1 MLVRD
6 RPGTATGGDDYTF
19 QTRILPIV
27 ASDFAQSGSR
37 YVATKS
43 YSFTVLDDSATE
55 GEESFRIELSGS
67 GLPPAVVVT
76 RADGAPCEGRC
87 YSEVVIVD
95 DESPP
100 AQVSGVRLESGRG
113 ALTVDWNA
121 VAGATGYKV
130 QWKSGAETFADAAT
144 DSREA
149 IISSGSTTRYSIP
162 GLTDGTVYTVR
173 VIATRTGAP
182 GDGAA
187 SDEVTGKPGVPTL
200 TIADAKATEGNAVE
214 FTVTLDPA
222 SASDVTVAYATTDGT
237 ATAASA
243 DPDGADYTA
252 PESGAQLTISANQ
265 TSGTITIATGDDT
278 VDEDDE
284 TFTLTLSNPSSNA
297 ELGVQKTATGT
308 IEDDDTDPAAI
319 TNIGFTNV
327 PSSGEYGLGDVIE
340 VSVTFD
346 AAVDV
351 TGSPRIAL
359 QLPGAPAADRYVL
372 YALYDD
378 SASSETTL
386 VFRKTV
392 TAAVDDM
399 DGMGVDANALE
410 LNGGGIFN
418 KDTTVEAVL
427 DHDALRGGNIRTRII
442 SDMAITSVPEVVAP
456 AGYYGPGEEVEFT
469 VTFAGPVT
477 VETGSGTPALLFIAS
492 DSARQEAAYA
502 SGAGGTALV
511 FTWTVPADVPGDEV
525 PIEIPSNVGAGGAL
539 LTNGGLVLDGGTI
552 RDSSARD
559 VNIRHGPYATGSAV
573 DTTGPALVAGAEGAT
588 VAGAELVL
596 TFERGAGEAEH
607 LDGDS
612 VPAAGDFAVR
622 VPSMVHT
629 VSDVAV
635 AGATVTLTLSEP
647 VGHAQ
652 TVTVGYTPGTDAL
665 EDVWGNNAPGFSA
678 RLVRNDSP
686 EPELSIDDVVV
697 DEGDGT
703 AEFTV
708 TLDLASGET
717 VTVDYATA
725 DGTALAGS
733 DYTAASGTLT
743 FAAGDTSKTIDVSVT
758 DDSLGEGDEDFTVTL
773 SNARNAGMSDGEAT
787 GTITDNEIPTLT
799 IADATATEGGAV
811 EFIVTLD
818 PASSSSDVTV
828 AYATSDGTAT
838 ADSADPDGADYTAPE
853 SGAQLTISAN
863 QTSGTISIATG
874 DDTVDEDDET
884 FTLTLSN
891 PSSNAELGVQ
901 KTATGTIE
909 DDDTDPAQVTN
920 VAFTNEP
927 SDSVYGLGDVIEVS
941 VTFDAAVDVTG
952 TPRIALQ
959 LPGAPEAD
967 RYALYDDSASSDTE
981 LVFRKTVTAA
991 VDDMDGMGVGANV
1004 LELNG
1009 GGIVNKDTTV
1019 AAVLDHDALSGG
1031 NIRTRIISGMEITS
1045 VPEVVAP
1052 AGYYGP
1058 GEEVEFRVTFAGL
1071 VTVDTSSGTPALLF
1085 IASDGARQEA
1095 AYASGSGF
1103 TQLEFTWTVPADVP
1117 GDEVPI
1123 EIPSNVGTGGAL
1135 LTDRGLVL
1143 DGGTIRDLRGRDVNI
1158 RHGPYATGSAADTTG
1173 PALVAGAEGATVA
1186 GTELVL
1192 TFERAAGDAEHL
1204 DEDSVPAAGDF
1215 AVRVQSTVHTVSD
1228 VAVSDVAVDGATV
1241 TLTLSDPVGHAQTVT
1256 VGYTPGTDALED
1268 VWGNN
1273 APGFSARSVRNDSL
1287 EPELSIDDVPV
1298 DEGDG
1303 TAEFTVTLDLASGE
1317 TVTVDYATADGTAL
1331 AGSDYTAASGTLTFA
1346 AGDTSKTIV
1355 VLVTDD
1361 SLGEGDEDF
1370 KVTLSNAWNA
1380 GMSDGEATGTI
1391 TDNEMP
1397 TLTIA
1402 DATATEGASVE
1413 FIVTLDPESSSDVTV
1428 AYATSDGTATAD
1440 SADADG
1446 ADYTAP
1452 ASGAE
1457 LIIGA
1462 GHTSGTITIATGDDT
1477 VYEEDETF
1485 TVTLSSPSTNAVL
1498 GTSKTATG
1506 TIENDDSPSTD
1517 AALKALT
1524 MTAGGRGVTLSPT
1537 FVADI
1542 YSYRADVKNTVSSV
1556 SVAAVANHRKA
1567 KVAIIGGPDLAFAE
1581 NTLTVRVTAE
1591 DGVTT
1596 QDYTVIVTRALP
1608 ELAWEGQS
1616 PLSLEEDIGAVDLT
1630 VTLTP
1635 ASSDQVTVDYETLA
1649 ASAMAGEDYT
1659 HASGTLTF
1667 APGETRKT
1675 TTVTILDDTLYE
1687 PGSVDGVLV
1696 VLSNPIGTAVLGVAT
1711 IYLQLQDDELPPTAT
1726 MENVTV
1732 DEGAGTMVFT
1742 LSFAHGISMGIEYR
1756 AGSGGL
1762 GGTATEGVDYD
1773 PFFSG
1778 TGVVNLMIPARQT
1791 SATFAVTI
1799 RDDDVHEAD
1808 ETISIRWS
1816 TNSPDVAT
1824 ESIDVTGTITN
1835 DDERGVQVSDTTL
1848 TVREGGDGTYTVVLT
1863 SEPTRDVTVTPSV
1876 SGSPDV
1882 TVSPSPLTFTAGNWD
1897 TTQTVTVSAASDA
1910 DAENDTATIEHT
1922 IVGADYGVNSVTA
1935 DDVTVTVSDVDTAS
1949 TRVTLTVAPTAVG
1962 EGDNATTVTVTGRLN
1977 HAVRDADTDV
1987 TVTVG
1992 AAGDVAME
2000 GTDYEMVND
2009 VTLTIG
2015 AGRASGTAMF
2025 TLTPT
2030 DDDVDE
2036 VDETLTVEGSTAVAG
2051 LDVTETTVT
2060 INDDDERGVQVRTML
2075 TVPEGGDGTYTVI
2088 LTSEPTGPVTVTPL
2102 HGSGDTDVTVSG
2114 ALTFTTADWNVAQTV
2129 TVSAGS
2135 DADAENDTA
2144 TIEHTIAGADYGV
2157 NSVTAADVT
2166 VTVTDVDTASTQVTL
2181 TVNPSAVGEGDSATT
2196 VTVTGTLDHSVRTEG
2211 TAVTVTVSSG
2221 TASASDFAPVS
2232 AFTLTI
2238 DEGQSSGTAMFTL
2251 TPTDD
2256 DVDEGNETL
2265 TVAGSTAVAGLDVT
2279 ETTVTIND
2287 DDERGVQV
2295 SPTTLTVREGADGTY
2310 TVVLTSQPT
2319 GPVTVTPSP
2328 GSGDSDVTV
2337 SGALTFTAANWDE
2350 AQTVTVSAGSDA
2362 DAEHDTATI
2371 EHTIAG
2377 ADYGAN
2383 GVTADDVTVMVTDD
2397 DTAST
2402 QVTLA
2407 VDPTAVG
2414 EGDGATTV
2422 TVTGRLDHA
2431 VRTEGTEVTVTV
2443 SAGTASASD
2452 FAPVSAFTLTI
2463 DADQPFGTTVFTLTP
2478 TDDDVD
2484 EADETVTVEGST
2496 AAAGLNVT
2504 ATTVTITDDDE
2515 RGVQVI
2521 PTTLTVPEGGD
2532 GTYTVVLTSEP
2543 TGDVTVTPLHGSGD
2557 TDVTVSGALTFT
2569 TVDWDVAQTVT
2580 VSAASDADAENDT
2593 ATIGHTIAGADYG
2606 VNGVTADDV
2615 TVTVTD
2621 ADTASTQVMLTVN
2634 PTAVGE
2640 GASATAVTVT
2650 GTLDHAVRTE
2660 GTAVT
2665 VTVSAGTAS
2674 ASDFAPVSAFTLTID
2689 ANESSGTA
2697 MFTLTPTDDDVDEG
2711 NEMLTVEGS
2720 TVVDGLAVTETTV
2733 TINDDDERGV
2743 QVSATMLTVS
2753 EGGDGTYTVVLTSEP
2768 TGDVTVT
2775 PSPGSGDTDVTVS
2788 GALTFTTAELERGA
2802 DGDSVCGF
2810 GRRRGERHGDDRA
2823 HDCRRRLRR
2832 QQRDGGRCDG
2842 DGDGRRYG
2850 VDAGD
2855 ADSESHGGR
2864 GGRQRD
2870 DGDGDRDAG
2879 PRGADGGYGGDG
2891 DGVVRDGIGE

>member
-1 MLVRD
+1 M
-6 RPGTATGGDDYTF
+6 A
-19 QTRILPIV
+19 
-27 ASDFAQSGSR
+27 
-37 YVATKS
+37 
-43 YSFTVLDDSATE
+43 
-55 GEESFRIELSGS
+55 
-67 GLPPAVVVT
+67 PPAG
-76 RADGAPCEGRC
+76 DPC

-100 AQVSGVRLESGRG
+100 AQVSGVRLEPGRG

-121 VAGATGYKV
+121 VVGATGYKV

-214 FTVTLDPA
+214 FTVTLDPV

-237 ATAASA
+237 ATADSSDA
-243 DPDGADYTA
+243 DGADYTA

-265 TSGTITIATGDDT
+265 TSGTISIATGDDT

-284 TFTLTLSNPSSNA
+284 TFTVTLSDPSSDA

-308 IEDDDTDPAAI
+308 IEDDDTDPAVI

-327 PSSGEYGLGDVIE
+327 PSSGQYGLGDVIE

-351 TGSPRIAL
+351 TGSPHIAL
-359 QLPGAPAADRYVL
+359 QLLDVPAADRYAV
-372 YALYDD
+372 YVD
-378 SASSETTL
+378 SASSDTTL

-399 DGMGVDANALE
+399 VGMVVGANALD
-410 LNGGGIFN
+410 LNGGGIVN
-418 KDTTVEAVL
+418 KDTTVAAVL
-427 DHDALRGGNIRTRII
+427 DHDALSGGNIRTRII
-442 SDMAITSVPEVVAP
+442 SGMKITSVPEVVAP

-469 VTFAGPVT
+469 VIFEGPVT
-477 VETGSGTPALLFIAS
+477 VETGSGTPALKFIAS

-502 SGAGGTALV
+502 SGSGGTALV
-511 FTWTVPADVPGDEV
+511 FTWTVPADVSGDEV

-539 LTNGGLVLDGGTI
+539 LTNGGLVLAGGTI

-559 VNIRHGPYATGSAV
+559 VNIRHGQSTTVSAV
-573 DTTGPALVAGAEGAT
+573 DTTGPALVVGAEGAT
-588 VAGAELVL
+588 VSGTELVL
-596 TFERGAGEAEH
+596 TFERAAGEAEH
-607 LDGDS
+607 LDEDS

-635 AGATVTLTLSEP
+635 SDVAVAGATVTLTLSDP

-652 TVTVGYTPGTDAL
+652 TVTVDYTPGGTGAL

-678 RLVRNDSP
+678 RSVRNDSP
-686 EPELSIDDVVV
+686 EPELSIGDVTV

-703 AEFTV
+703 AQFTV

-725 DGTALAGS
+725 NGTALAGS

-743 FAAGDTSKTIDVSVT
+743 FAAGDTSKTIDVLVT

-773 SNARNAGMSDGEAT
+773 SSASNAGMSDGEAT

-799 IADATATEGGAV
+799 IADATATEGASV
-811 EFIVTLD
+811 SFTVTLD
-818 PASSSSDVTV
+818 PESSSDVTV

-838 ADSADPDGADYTAPE
+838 ADSADPDGADYTAPA
-853 SGAQLTISAN
+853 SGAELTISAGR
-863 QTSGTISIATG
+863 TSETISIATG

-927 SDSVYGLGDVIEVS
+927 PDGVYGLGDVIEVS

-959 LPGAPEAD
+959 LLGTPAAD
-967 RYALYDDSASSDTE
+967 RYAFYDDSASSDTE

-991 VDDMDGMGVGANV
+991 VDDMDGMGVGASA
-1004 LELNG
+1004 LERND

-1031 NIRTRIISGMEITS
+1031 NIRTRIISGIEITS
-1045 VPEVVAP
+1045 DPKVVAP

-1058 GEEVEFRVTFAGL
+1058 GEKVEFTVTFAGL

-1085 IASDGARQEA
+1085 IASDGARQEI
-1095 AYASGSGF
+1095 AYASGPGF
-1103 TQLEFTWTVPADVP
+1103 AELVFTWTVPADVP

-1143 DGGTIRDLRGRDVNI
+1143 SGGTIRDSSGRDVNI
-1158 RHGPYATGSAADTTG
+1158 RHGPYATDSAADTTG

-1192 TFERAAGDAEHL
+1192 TFERAAGEAEHL
-1204 DEDSVPAAGDF
+1204 NEDSVPAAGDF
-1215 AVRVQSTVHTVSD
+1215 AVRVPSMVHTVSD
-1228 VAVSDVAVDGATV
+1228 VAVAGATV

-1256 VGYTPGTDALED
+1256 VDYTPGGTGALED

-1273 APGFSARSVRNDSL
+1273 APGFSARSVRNDSP
-1287 EPELSIDDVPV
+1287 EPELSIGDVTV

-1303 TAEFTVTLDLASGE
+1303 TAQFTVTLDLASGE
-1317 TVTVDYATADGTAL
+1317 TVTVDYATANGTAL

-1346 AGDTSKTIV
+1346 AGDTSKTID

-1370 KVTLSNAWNA
+1370 TVTLSSASNA

-1391 TDNEMP
+1391 TDNEIP

-1402 DATATEGASVE
+1402 DATATEGASVS
-1413 FIVTLDPESSSDVTV
+1413 FTVTLDPASSSSDVTV

-1485 TVTLSSPSTNAVL
+1485 TVTLSSASSNAAL

-1506 TIENDDSPSTD
+1506 TIENDDSPSAD

-1524 MTAGGRGVTLSPT
+1524 MTAGGSGVTLSPT
-1537 FVADI
+1537 FVAEI
-1542 YSYRADVKNTVSSV
+1542 YSYRADVANTVSSV
-1556 SVAAVANHRKA
+1556 SVAAEANHRKA
-1567 KVAIIGGPDLAFAE
+1567 MVAIIGGADLAFAE
-1581 NTLTVRVTAE
+1581 NIVTVRVTAE
-1591 DGVTT
+1591 DGATT

-1616 PLSLEEDIGAVDLT
+1616 TLSVDEDTGAVELT

-1635 ASSDQVTVDYETLA
+1635 ASSDQVTVDYVTMA
-1649 ASAMAGEDYT
+1649 AGGAMAGEDYT

-1696 VLSNPIGTAVLGVAT
+1696 MLSGLTGTAVLGAAT
-1711 IYLQLQDDELPPTAT
+1711 IYLQIQDNESPPTAT
-1726 MENVTV
+1726 MEDVTV

-1742 LSFAHGISMGIEYR
+1742 LSLAHGISRGIEYR
-1756 AGSGGL
+1756 TGSGGL

-1773 PFFSG
+1773 PFVSE
-1778 TGVVNLMIPARQT
+1778 TGVVNLRIPARQT

-1799 RDDDVHEAD
+1799 LDDDVHEAD

-1816 TNSPDVAT
+1816 ANSPDVAT

-1835 DDERGVQVSDTTL
+1835 DDERGVEVSATTL

-1863 SEPTRDVTVTPSV
+1863 SQPTGPVTVTPSV
-1876 SGSPDV
+1876 TGSADV

-1897 TTQTVTVSAASDA
+1897 TAQTVTVSAASDA
-1910 DAENDTATIEHT
+1910 DAENDTATIGHT
-1922 IVGADYGVNSVTA
+1922 IAGADYGANSVTA
-1935 DDVTVTVSDVDTAS
+1935 DDVTVTVTDDGTAS
-1949 TRVTLTVAPTAVG
+1949 TQVTLTVDPTAVG
-1962 EGDNATTVTVTGRLN
+1962 EGASATTVTVTGTLDN
-1977 HAVRDADTDV
+1977 AVRTEDTAV
-1987 TVTVG
+1987 TVTVS
-1992 AAGDVAME
+1992 AGTASTSDFAPVSAF
-2000 GTDYEMVND
+2000 
-2009 VTLTIG
+2009 TLTID
-2015 AGRASGTAMF
+2015 ANQPFGTAMF

-2036 VDETLTVEGSTAVAG
+2036 VDETVTVEGGAAAAG
-2051 LDVTETTVT
+2051 LNVTATTVT
-2060 INDDDERGVQVRTML
+2060 INDDDERGVQVSPTTL
-2075 TVPEGGDGTYTVI
+2075 TVPEGGDGTYTVV
-2088 LTSEPTGPVTVTPL
+2088 LTSEPTGPVTVMPSVT
-2102 HGSGDTDVTVSG
+2102 GSADVTVSPPP
-2114 ALTFTTADWNVAQTV
+2114 LTFTAGNWDTAQTV

-2144 TIEHTIAGADYGV
+2144 TIGHTIAGADYGV
-2157 NSVTAADVT
+2157 NGVTADDVT
-2166 VTVTDVDTASTQVTL
+2166 VMVTDDGTASTQVTL
-2181 TVNPSAVGEGDSATT
+2181 AVDPTAVGEGDGATT
-2196 VTVTGTLDHSVRTEG
+2196 VTVIGTLDHAVRTED
-2211 TAVTVTVSSG
+2211 TEVTVTVSAG
-2221 TASASDFAPVS
+2221 TASTSDFAPVS

-2238 DEGQSSGTAMFTL
+2238 DEGQAFGTAMFTL

-2256 DVDEGNETL
+2256 DVDEVDETV
-2265 TVAGSTAVAGLDVT
+2265 TVEGGAAAAGLNVT
-2279 ETTVTIND
+2279 ATTVTIND

-2310 TVVLTSQPT
+2310 TVVLTSEPT
-2319 GPVTVTPSP
+2319 GPVTVMPSH
-2328 GSGDSDVTV
+2328 GAGDTDVTV
-2337 SGALTFTAANWDE
+2337 SLSPLTFTATNWDE
-2350 AQTVTVSAGSDA
+2350 AQTVTVSAGLDA
-2362 DAEHDTATI
+2362 DAENDTATI
-2371 EHTIAG
+2371 GHTIAG

-2397 DTAST
+2397 GTAST

-2422 TVTGRLDHA
+2422 TVTGTLDHA
-2431 VRTEGTEVTVTV
+2431 VRTEDTEVTVTV
-2443 SAGTASASD
+2443 SAGTASTSD

-2463 DADQPFGTTVFTLTP
+2463 DANQPFGTAMFTLTP

-2484 EADETVTVEGST
+2484 EVDETVTVEGGA

-2515 RGVQVI
+2515 RGVQVS
-2521 PTTLTVPEGGD
+2521 PTTLTVREGAD

-2543 TGDVTVTPLHGSGD
+2543 TGPVTVTPSVTGSP
-2557 TDVTVSGALTFT
+2557 DVTVSPSPLTFT
-2569 TVDWDVAQTVT
+2569 AGNWDTTQTVT
-2580 VSAASDADAENDT
+2580 VSAGSDADAENDT
-2593 ATIGHTIAGADYG
+2593 ATIGHTIVG
-2606 VNGVTADDV
+2606 VG
-2615 TVTVTD
+2615 
-2621 ADTASTQVMLTVN
+2621 
-2634 PTAVGE
+2634 
-2640 GASATAVTVT
+2640 
-2650 GTLDHAVRTE
+2650 
-2660 GTAVT
+2660 
-2665 VTVSAGTAS
+2665 
-2674 ASDFAPVSAFTLTID
+2674 
-2689 ANESSGTA
+2689 
-2697 MFTLTPTDDDVDEG
+2697 
-2711 NEMLTVEGS
+2711 
-2720 TVVDGLAVTETTV
+2720 
-2733 TINDDDERGV
+2733 
-2743 QVSATMLTVS
+2743 
-2753 EGGDGTYTVVLTSEP
+2753 
-2768 TGDVTVT
+2768 
-2775 PSPGSGDTDVTVS
+2775 
-2788 GALTFTTAELERGA
+2788 
-2802 DGDSVCGF
+2802 
-2810 GRRRGERHGDDRA
+2810 
-2823 HDCRRRLRR
+2823 LRR

-2864 GGRQRD
+2864 GGRERD

-2879 PRGADGGYGGDG
+2879 QCGADGGYGGDG